1 MDDRMTTA
9 EAAQHFDVSER
20 TIRRWIQTG
29 KLVAERSN
37 GQWAVRTDARPSE
50 CPSDREDDRTDD
62 RLTEVLESEILNL
75 KTQLQR
81 ADVEIAHLTERVEE
95 KTDQIEHLR
104 EQLPRRDD
112 TIESLTREINHL
124 TQVVAMSQK
133 NIATL
138 TDQLSVMRDSEGGDF
153 KLPPSESQLEG
164 IRQRPWWRRLFG
176 RKIANSPTS

>member
-20 TIRRWIQTG
+20 TIRRWIQIG

-37 GQWAVRTDARPSE
+37 GQWAVRTDARLSE
-50 CPSDREDDRTDD
+50 CPSVREDDRTDD
-62 RLTEVLESEILNL
+62 RVTVEPAPIHRGLQSEIQHL

-81 ADVEIAHLTERVEE
+81 ADVDIAHLTERAEE
-95 KTDQIEHLR
+95 KTDQIQHLR
-104 EQLPRRDD
+104 EQLARRDD
-112 TIESLTREINHL
+112 TIESLTREINHF

-138 TDQLSVMRDSEGGDF
+138 TDQLSVMR
-153 KLPPSESQLEG
+153 QLEDM
-164 IRQRPWWRRLFG
+164 RRRPWWQRLFG
-176 RKIANSPTS
+176 RKTANSPTS